1 MFLSNDDLSVK
12 SVHIFNSESL
22 TVLAFNVNSILL
34 LHSLTCTCTCLI
46 KFVYFY

>member
-22 TVLAFNVNSILL
+22 TILAFNVNSILL
-34 LHSLTCTCTCLI
+34 LHSLTCTCLI